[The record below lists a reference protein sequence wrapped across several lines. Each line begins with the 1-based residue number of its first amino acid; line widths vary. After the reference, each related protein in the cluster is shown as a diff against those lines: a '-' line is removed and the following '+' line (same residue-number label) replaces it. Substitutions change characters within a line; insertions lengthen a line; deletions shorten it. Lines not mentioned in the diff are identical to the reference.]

1 MTNKE
6 FFIQT
11 WQNEMKITAGAV
23 KALPHDMS
31 KLDYKPTSKC
41 RSALEIICHILPHA
55 ESMNNATKTFVIS
68 EGNKEF
74 ASVDEAATYF
84 EKHAALLIESL
95 KNTDDKTWEEKVIPF
110 EFDGHKLFEY
120 PMLNMYWMFMFDIIH
135 HRGQLSTYYRS
146 MGVPNPH
153 IYGPTAEDA
162 EKMAA
167 ANN

>member
-11 WQNEMKITAGAV
+11 WQNELKGTTGAV
-23 KALPHDMS
+23 RALPADMS
-31 KLDYKPTSKC
+31 KLEYKPSPKC
-41 RSALEIICHILPHA
+41 RTAAEILGHILPHA
-55 ESMNNATKTFVIS
+55 EAMSTATETFVMTEEPRQFS
-68 EGNKEF
+68 STE
-74 ASVDEAATYF
+74 EAASYY
-84 EKHAALLIESL
+84 EKYSNSLLEGL
-95 KNTDDKTWEEKVIPF
+95 KKIDDKTWEEKMVPF
-110 EFDGHKLFEY
+110 VMYGNTIFEY
-120 PMLNMYWMFMFDIIH
+120 PMMNMFWAFLHDTIH

-146 MGVPNPH
+146 MGVVNPH